1 MSIERY
7 FCVDSKEGLPHIK
20 KIIPSKAIAILR
32 PNDDAIKK
40 FRKTLLL
47 LISKKYIPLK
57 TYFIS
62 DSNKGLPHIKK
73 IILSIFYQ
81 NYSENTLSFFI
92 ILYYQIVFVFGIIC
106 YVKNNS

>member
-73 IILSIFYQ
+73 IILSKVIAILRPHDDIIIFLGKKYF
-81 NYSENTLSFFI
+81 SRISPLKI
-92 ILYYQIVFVFGIIC
+92 H
-106 YVKNNS
+106 